1 MIQQQ
6 TVNVIL
12 QWIEE
17 NLEKDI
23 YLEDITVLSGYSRR
37 HIQSL
42 FKNYVDMTIGAYIR
56 QRKLCRAALLLHLT
70 NLSIIDIA
78 IRLNFDSQQ
87 SFSREFKKLFG
98 RSPGQYRNSPEW
110 DLTYLRAPHLVNK
123 RDIPKFELCHLQD
136 QFYRGYQF
144 SYEVGFL
151 NDNYPDMSAFRLDG
165 IKDNLNK
172 HQNDIYLVSDFVA
185 SQSKSGA
192 ICITTNI
199 GIKTDSEQLM
209 PDAKSFHSEAGLYA
223 HFHFEGEWN
232 TYAELSNH
240 IYLEE
245 LPARGLKRRA
255 GGDIEHIHYDGT
267 LLTDT
272 KHWITCD
279 YFIPIE

>member
-42 FKNYVDMTIGAYIR
+42 FKNHVDMTIGAYIR

-78 IRLNFDSQQ
+78 LRLNFDSQQ

-110 DLTYLRAPHLVNK
+110 DLTYLRAPHLANK
-123 RDIPKFELCHLQD
+123 IEIPKFELYHLEG
-136 QFYRGYQF
+136 QFYQGSQF
-144 SYEVGFL
+144 TYDVGFL
-151 NDNYPDMSAFRLDG
+151 SNDYPDMNDFRLSS
-165 IKDNLNK
+165 IRKSLDNY
-172 HQNDIYLVSDFVA
+172 QRDIYLVSDFLA
-185 SQSKSGA
+185 SQSKKSA
-192 ICITTNI
+192 ISITTNI
-199 GIKTDSEQLM
+199 GIKIDDEQTM
-209 PDAKSFHSEAGLYA
+209 ANAKPFHSEPGLYA
-223 HFHFEGEWN
+223 HFHFEGDWN
-232 TYAELSNH
+232 RYVELSDQ
-240 IYLEE
+240 IYMEE

-255 GGDIEHIHYDGT
+255 GGDIEHIHYNESIF
-267 LLTDT
+267 TDSEQ
-272 KHWITCD
+272 WIKCD
-279 YFIPIE
+279 YFIPIK